1 MKKIYLMIS
10 AFFLLV
16 MVLGCEVTTIEFEPF
31 LESLPGEISGDL
43 TLTDKYDQHPI
54 TYTYNGKTIGEVFRR
69 PYFNKDTMITL
80 DVMYRGKTYEKRM
93 LVKAAPIIHDLH
105 IETENQLEVTSKE
118 TYIKGSV
125 SIGGSAY
132 ATSNLSMQIRGRGNS
147 TWGFPKKPY
156 RIKFDERQSI
166 LGMDSA
172 RDYVLLAEYT
182 DKSLL
187 RNYAAHYF
195 SQFLNIG
202 HVIETR
208 FVSVYFNGSYQGV
221 YLLTEQVEQ
230 DRNRLNIDVSED
242 LDGGFLIEL
251 ETEDRIWQEGD
262 ENIDWFRA
270 GNHNFV
276 IKSPKMREYSSSII
290 SGKIDYMKNYIRG
303 FLDAIPTN
311 KYDTYIDVD
320 NFVDFFILSE
330 LFKQVDIGYSS
341 VYSYKDKGELLKMG
355 PAWDFDISSGNGDY
369 YDSSFSGYWVDYNP
383 WFYQLIQNKAFETK
397 FIHRFKSLMDNHFSD
412 LINEI
417 DYVSNLLETEANRN
431 FDKWQILGIYV
442 WPNPPEMVAQ
452 DTYRKQ
458 INYLKDYLI
467 QRKNWLYHEL
477 TTNGYYLD

>member
-10 AFFLLV
+10 AFFLLF
-16 MVLGCEVTTIEFEPF
+16 MTLGCEVSTIDFEPF
-31 LESLPGEISGDL
+31 LDSLPGEISSDL
-43 TLTDKYDQHPI
+43 PLIDQYEQFPI
-54 TYTYNGKTIGEVFRR
+54 TYTYNEKIISEVFKL
-69 PYFNKDTMITL
+69 PYFNKDTIITL
-80 DVMYRGKTYEKRM
+80 DVLYRGKVYEKRM
-93 LVKAAPIIHDLH
+93 LVKASPIIHDLH
-105 IETENQLEVTSKE
+105 IETENQMDITSKD

-125 SIGGSAY
+125 AIGGSQFAVSDL
-132 ATSNLSMQIRGRGNS
+132 TMQIRGRGNS

-182 DKSLL
+182 DKSLV
-187 RNYAAHYF
+187 RNHAAHYF

-208 FVSVYFNGSYQGV
+208 FVSVYLNGSYQGV

-230 DRNRLNIDVSED
+230 DRNRLDIDVSAD
-242 LDGGFLIEL
+242 LNGGFLIEL
-251 ETEDRIWQEGD
+251 EAEERIWQEGD
-262 ENIDWFRA
+262 ENIDWFTVNNRYY
-270 GNHNFV
+270 V
-276 IKSPKMREYSSSII
+276 IKSPKMREYSTSII
-290 SGKIDYMKNYIRG
+290 SGKINYMKNYIRD
-303 FLDAIPTN
+303 FLEAIPAN
-311 KYDTYIDVD
+311 NYDTFIDVD
-320 NFVDFFILSE
+320 NFIDFFILSE

-369 YDSSFSGYWVDYNP
+369 YDSSYSGYWVDYNP
-383 WFYQLIQNKAFETK
+383 WFYRLIQNKAFETR
-397 FIHRFKSLMDNHFSD
+397 FINRFKTLMDDHFED

-417 DYVSNLLETEANRN
+417 NYVSNLLETEANRN

-458 INYLKDYLI
+458 INYLKDYLT
-467 QRKNWLYHEL
+467 QRKNWLYNEL